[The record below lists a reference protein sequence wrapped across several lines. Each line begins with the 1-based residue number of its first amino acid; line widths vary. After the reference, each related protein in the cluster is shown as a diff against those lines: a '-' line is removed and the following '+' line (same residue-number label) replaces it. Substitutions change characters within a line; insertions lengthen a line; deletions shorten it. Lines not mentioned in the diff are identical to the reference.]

1 MGLFLRNNFRSSI
14 LLTKSESLKM
24 QNNDGEIVDLYIPRK
39 CSSSGAIIGAKDHAS
54 VQIAIVDVDES
65 GRALTTSK
73 MYTVCGEIRRLIEPF
88 GYPRW
93 NYSKDLQQMKK
104 KPINQLR

>member
-1 MGLFLRNNFRSSI
+1 MGLLHLGI
-14 LLTKSESLKM
+14 VCWLYLPLLGIQQIIM

-65 GRALTTSK
+65 GISLTTSK
-73 MYTVCGEIRRLIEPF
+73 MYTVCGEIRRMGESDDSLN
-88 GYPRW
+88 R
-93 NYSKDLQQMKK
+93 LA
-104 KPINQLR
+104 LRDGIIPKNFNK

>member
-1 MGLFLRNNFRSSI
+1 MGLFKGVFPQI
-14 LLTKSESLKM
+14 FCCDQTDSLNM
-24 QNNDGEIVDLYIPRK
+24 QNDAGEIVDLYIPRK

-73 MYTVCGEIRRLIEPF
+73 MYTVCGEIRRMGESDDSLNRLAIRDGIIPKNF
-88 GYPRW
+88 
-93 NYSKDLQQMKK
+93 NK
-104 KPINQLR
+104 

>member
-1 MGLFLRNNFRSSI
+1 MGLFKGIFPQIYCCEQTDSSN
-14 LLTKSESLKM
+14 M

-73 MYTVCGEIRRLIEPF
+73 MYTVCGEIRRMGESDDSLNRLAIRDGIIPKTF
-88 GYPRW
+88 
-93 NYSKDLQQMKK
+93 NK
-104 KPINQLR
+104 

>member
-1 MGLFLRNNFRSSI
+1 MGLFTFGYY
-14 LLTKSESLKM
+14 LLSVSPTAKQLIIM

-65 GRALTTSK
+65 GRALTTNK
-73 MYTVCGEIRRLIEPF
+73 MYTICGEIRRMGESDDSLNRLAIRDGIIPKNF
-88 GYPRW
+88 
-93 NYSKDLQQMKK
+93 NK
-104 KPINQLR
+104 

>member
-1 MGLFLRNNFRSSI
+1 MGLFFADSI
-14 LLTKSESLKM
+14 PRCPTEAKISAIM

-65 GRALTTSK
+65 GRALTTNK
-73 MYTVCGEIRRLIEPF
+73 MYTICGEIGRMGESDDSLNRLAIRDGIIPKNF
-88 GYPRW
+88 
-93 NYSKDLQQMKK
+93 NK
-104 KPINQLR
+104 